1 LKTGNDVNMYAYL
14 LSYSPF
20 KWCL

>member
-1 LKTGNDVNMYAYL
+1 MYAYL